1 MSKTSHSLEN
11 SETLIPV
18 YPLVTYTMELTQPDT
33 SDENTERASFD
44 LTDFGSA
51 NTWLELLKRHGLTR
65 TPYYD
70 GEGFEWSTND
80 KQLIVHTY
88 CNPYT
93 GERVSRIGSPSEK
106 EEGYASYIHV
116 IGDKDLVE
124 SFYGDARQSAD
135 MIDGGC
141 ALGEFIV

>member
-1 MSKTSHSLEN
+1 
-11 SETLIPV
+11 
-18 YPLVTYTMELTQPDT
+18 MELTQPDI

-51 NTWLELLKRHGLTR
+51 ETWLELLKRHGLTR

-80 KQLIVHTY
+80 KSLIVHTY

-93 GERVSRIGSPSEK
+93 GELVSRIGSPSQKEK
-106 EEGYASYIHV
+106 GYASYIHV
-116 IGDKDLVE
+116 TGEEELVE
-124 SFYGDARQSAD
+124 SFYEDARQAAV
-135 MIDGGC
+135 MIDGGS